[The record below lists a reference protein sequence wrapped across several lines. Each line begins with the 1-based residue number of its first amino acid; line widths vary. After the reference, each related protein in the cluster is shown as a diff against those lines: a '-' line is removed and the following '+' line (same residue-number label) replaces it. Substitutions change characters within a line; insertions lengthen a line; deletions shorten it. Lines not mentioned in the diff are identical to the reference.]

1 MSIQIITYG
10 SYREGRE
17 KDIEVEYTD
26 EITLRNITELLN
38 IDPQSIG
45 IVKINELTGPLSA
58 CLDEIIP
65 DGSCIQFLPFLTGG

>member
-45 IVKINELTGPLSA
+45 IVKIK
-58 CLDEIIP
+58 EIE
-65 DGSCIQFLPFLTGG
+65 QFLSEF